1 MRILVGLFRGN
12 NGRGRI
18 WILIMAGLLS
28 LTVFNLSTA
37 AYSRADSLYTL
48 EITGDG
54 VANPMDFT
62 IEQLQDL
69 EVYERVYSTI
79 NTWPSK
85 RFYVGQGFRLKQV
98 LALAGIKEEAKLIK
112 FYSYDGYEVSLTVKE
127 LLKDKR
133 YYFPHLMEDTGS
145 DGSVVGSS
153 ADREEVD
160 AILAWESAESSTDPE
175 EMNDM
180 NALLLIFG
188 QRAVTE
194 QTNTLFLKHVNKIEV
209 LMDEPEKWDKP
220 RASINSNEVAAGTL
234 LELSSKGND
243 TDKVYYTTDGSTPTI
258 ESPIFN
264 WSAKRWWSQRPD
276 NLDSIN
282 KPIEI
287 NQDLI
292 IKAIV
297 IGPGKED
304 SEVITFSYKI
314 GTQESLGQN
323 LPPGVPSTITLDRE
337 HLELIVGG
345 SFELY
350 ADVGPDNAID
360 KSVSWTSSDTRV
372 ATVDK
377 HGLVTMVGPGT
388 ATIVARTQAG
398 DLEASCT
405 VSSQRDRA
413 QAQLTQAPEENPPP
427 EEKEDNSLS
436 AGEEEEELTAPEVPG
451 GNSKEDHPL
460 SASSESEANPDRFCY
475 LIKKELAD
483 PALAEPGLAEQGAE
497 IQAAAELS
505 ADSLPLAL
513 EQGRIQSRSLPIFI
527 ILFFTGGLKEYWK
540 YKKEAIR

>member
-1 MRILVGLFRGN
+1 MRILVNLFRGN

-18 WILIMAGLLS
+18 WILILAGLLS
-28 LTVFNLSTA
+28 LAVFNLSTPA
-37 AYSRADSLYTL
+37 SSRADTSYTL

-54 VANPMDFT
+54 VANPMTFT
-62 IEQLQDL
+62 MEQLQDL

-79 NTWPSK
+79 NTWPTK
-85 RFYVGQGFRLKQV
+85 RFYVGQGIRLKQV

-133 YYFPHLMEDTGS
+133 YYFPHLMENS
-145 DGSVVGSS
+145 AADGSVAGSS
-153 ADREEVD
+153 ADQQEVD
-160 AILAWESAESSTDPE
+160 AVLAWESAESSTDPE

-209 LMDEPEKWDKP
+209 LMAEPEKWDKP

-276 NLDSIN
+276 NLDSVN
-282 KPIEI
+282 KAIEI

-314 GTQESLGQN
+314 GTQDSLGQN
-323 LPPGVPSTITLDRE
+323 LPPGAPTAITLDRE
-337 HLELIVGG
+337 HLELKVGG

-350 ADVGPDNAID
+350 ANVGPDNAID
-360 KSVSWTSSDTRV
+360 KSVTWTSSDTRV

-388 ATIVARTQAG
+388 ATITARTQAG
-398 DLEASCT
+398 GLQASCT
-405 VSSQRDRA
+405 VSSQSERA
-413 QAQLTQAPEENPPP
+413 QVELTQALEDNPPP
-427 EEKEDNSLS
+427 QEEADNFLLPR
-436 AGEEEEELTAPEVPG
+436 EQEELTAHEIASA
-451 GNSKEDHPL
+451 NSNQEQPL
-460 SASSESEANPDRFCY
+460 PASLESEANSDHFCY

-483 PALAEPGLAEQGAE
+483 PALADQDPAEQGADT
-497 IQAAAELS
+497 QPAAEFS
-505 ADSLPLAL
+505 ADYLPLAL
-513 EQGRIQSRSLPIFI
+513 EQGRLHSRSWPIFI
-527 ILFFTGGLKEYWK
+527 ILFFTGALKEYWQ
-540 YKKEAIR
+540 YKKEVIR